1 MGLQLMGRIDCDFA
15 DLASVN
21 TPLLG
26 LLILLLVLLLLLL
39 MLLVHLIFQLSIGL
53 LCFESPDVSGSTD
66 VILQN
71 RLRRECHLTKVAV
84 ETLSRLGATLVVV
97 AVVAADAVAARFSL
111 VT

>member
-1 MGLQLMGRIDCDFA
+1 MGLQLVGRIDCDFA

-26 LLILLLVLLLLLL
+26 LLILLLLLLLL
-39 MLLVHLIFQLSIGL
+39 MLLVHLIFQLSIRL